1 MSAVPKRK
9 QGVVDV
15 DIRLEDLADTQR
27 KIAELIGLDN
37 YIKLSKRF
45 GGINNFYIHKYSEII
60 REARNREIR
69 KKYNGYNAKMLA
81 AMYNLSEQTIYEIC
95 KYENNEQLKLF

>member
-27 KIAELIGLDN
+27 EIAELIGLDN
-37 YIKLSKRF
+37 YIKLSKLY
-45 GGINNFYIHKYSEII
+45 GDDNSLYIQKYTEIAKN
-60 REARNREIR
+60 ARNREIR
-69 KKYNGYNAKMLA
+69 NKYNGYNIPMLA
-81 AMYNLSEQTIYEIC
+81 NMYDLSERQIRSIC
-95 KYENNEQLKLF
+95 CGETDYEQLKF

>member
-27 KIAELIGLDN
+27 EIAELIGLDN

-45 GGINNFYIHKYSEII
+45 GGINNFYIHKYSEIT

-69 KKYNGYNAKMLA
+69 KKYNGYNAKTLA
-81 AMYNLSEQTIYEIC
+81 AMYNLSEQMIYEIC